1 MPINRR
7 NLLAGAA
14 FAGAATALPLTV
26 RVSRAQT
33 NAEGIAQAPAFQR
46 ITLGG
51 DTVVTAIAD
60 GNLTIG
66 AGAFPNA
73 DEATFAAAMEAA
85 FQPEGGYTAPV
96 NAYVVESGGRTVLID
111 AGGSAGMAPTLG
123 KLDANLAAA
132 GVDPASVDTILM
144 THLHPDHIGGL
155 TDGSS
160 AVFGAAEVAVRAEEL
175 AFWTDPATREK
186 LPEGARGMVDGVNN
200 MAAAYDGRI
209 TRFDGDVTVA
219 PGIEAVF
226 LPGHTPGHTGYRI
239 ASGDDALLIWGDIV
253 HVAPLQMANP
263 DQFIGFDTSPEQAV
277 ATRRKLLEEVA
288 AERTMVAGMHMP
300 FPGFGHVAKDGD
312 GYRFVR
318 SDWQYTL

>member
-1 MPINRR
+1 MTINRR
-7 NLLAGAA
+7 HLLAGAA
-14 FAGAATALPLTV
+14 FAGATAALPLTV
-26 RVSRAQT
+26 RVSRAQDGA
-33 NAEGIAQAPAFQR
+33 NGMAQAPAYQR

-73 DEATFAAAMEAA
+73 DDATFDAAMEAA
-85 FQPEGGYTAPV
+85 FMPAGGYTAPV
-96 NAYVVESGGRTVLID
+96 NAYVVQVGGRTILID
-111 AGGSAGMAPTLG
+111 AGGSTGMAPTLG

-132 GVDPASVDTILM
+132 GIDPASVDTILM

-155 TDGSS
+155 TEGSA
-160 AVFGAAEVAVRAEEL
+160 AVFPEAEMAVRAEEL
-175 AFWTDPATREK
+175 NFWTDPATREM
-186 LPEGARGMVDGVNN
+186 LPEGQRGMVDAVAN

-209 TRFDGDVTVA
+209 TPFDGDVVVT

-226 LPGHTPGHTGYRI
+226 LPGHTPGHTGYRVS
-239 ASGDDALLIWGDIV
+239 SGADSLLIWGDIV

-263 DQFIGFDTSPEQAV
+263 DQFIGFDVKPEQAV
-277 ATRRKLLEEVA
+277 ATRKAILEEVA
-288 AERTMVAGMHMP
+288 EDRTLVAGMHLP
-300 FPGFGHVAKDGD
+300 FPGFCHVAKDGD
-312 GYRFVR
+312 GYAFVR